1 MHMVIE
7 WICLQM
13 GHFSQIFKFIRK
25 SVIYAG
31 SRDTGLWS
39 EFLYS
44 PEWGLGEYI
53 SCLSVS
59 PSVLTNCVLYLNFM
73 KLNIQWLTMM
83 CKLQVG
89 CSCPLRLPFGLQFDP
104 IQYASCHHIS
114 SDNVWWVHLK
124 VMIGRFTYMQ
134 MCMNRRYGPLNLEIL
149 NLSSMH
155 LDIATPLTWYDG
167 YTGKFVDC

>member
-1 MHMVIE
+1 MN
-7 WICLQM
+7 LSTD
-13 GHFSQIFKFIRK
+13 GTLFTNFQIHKKVCHLCWFQRYWVVVRVFILPRTRFRG
-25 SVIYAG
+25 VY
-31 SRDTGLWS
+31 
-39 EFLYS
+39 
-44 PEWGLGEYI
+44 
-53 SCLSVS
+53 VS

-89 CSCPLRLPFGLQFDP
+89 CSSPLRLPFGLQFDP

-124 VMIGRFTYMQ
+124 VIRLVDLHMQ